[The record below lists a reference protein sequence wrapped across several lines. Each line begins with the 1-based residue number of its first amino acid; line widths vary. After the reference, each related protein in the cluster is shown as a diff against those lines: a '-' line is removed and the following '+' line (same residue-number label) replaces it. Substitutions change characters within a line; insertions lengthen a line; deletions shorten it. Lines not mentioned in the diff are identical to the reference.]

1 MLLPLLAYAFSLLVG
16 LAGLAACAWV
26 IVTGQAFTLDGLLVV
41 AISLA
46 AGAIFGGNVAWAW
59 HVGEL
64 GAAMQKLRHR
74 SAGGKTQG
82 ASGSEGNT

>member
-1 MLLPLLAYAFSLLVG
+1 MLLPLLVYAFSLLVG

-26 IVTGQAFTLDGLLVV
+26 IVTGQAFTLDGILVM
-41 AISLA
+41 AISLTV
-46 AGAIFGGNVAWAW
+46 GTIFGASVAWAW

-74 SAGGKTQG
+74 SAEGKTQG